1 MKFAPLSSKVFLG
14 LMALAFCNVGL
25 QTLIDPPSVF
35 ANVGIQLNNAS
46 ALSSMRAVY
55 GGMHLVFGL
64 FCGIAAFRNP
74 LPGLGLVMLYTSGYV
89 IGRLSGLIIDGEPNE
104 FVRLWLI
111 TETLSLTIASFLFYK
126 LSKLQ

>member
-64 FCGIAAFRNP
+64 FCGISVFRNP

-89 IGRLSGLIIDGEPNE
+89 IGRLLGLFIDGAPNE

-126 LSKLQ
+126 LSKHQ